1 MGLMERVSTLIRANL
16 NDLVDKA
23 EHPEKM
29 IKQLILDME
38 NQFIQVKTQVAVAIA
53 DQHILEQKEK
63 ENNRLSSEWM
73 QKAELAVQKGK
84 DDLARAGLE
93 RYQNYQRLAQS
104 FKEQVADQLEQVESL
119 KEALHKLEHKLV
131 EARAKSQILIAQ
143 HRRSRSVGKARDAQ
157 IVLNQGHSSLA
168 FERMKDKVIQ
178 QSAVAHAKTQIAT
191 ESLEDRF
198 AVLERNDEIEALLT
212 EIKSRRGAS

>member
-63 ENNRLSSEWM
+63 ENARLSSEWM

-84 DDLARAGLE
+84 DDLARAALE
-93 RYQNYQRLAQS
+93 RYQNHRRLAQG
-104 FKEQVADQLEQVESL
+104 FKEQVADQVEQVDSL
-119 KEALHKLEHKLV
+119 KEALHKLEQKLA
-131 EARAKSQILIAQ
+131 EARAKSQILITQ
-143 HRRSRSVGKARDAQ
+143 HRRSRSVSKARDAQ
-157 IVLNQGHSSLA
+157 IALSQGHSSFA
-168 FERMKDKVIQ
+168 FERMKDKVAQ
-178 QSAVAHAKTQIAT
+178 QSAVAHAKTQMAAET
-191 ESLEDRF
+191 LEDRF
-198 AVLERNDEIEALLT
+198 AALERNDEIEALLA
-212 EIKSRRGAS
+212 EIKSRRRAS